1 MSEESDR
8 HPSLP
13 AVCESYLA
21 IENRLDQLYT
31 LSAKAEELLAAKHG
45 WFTLTRVQRR
55 TLPAAQVYYDLEDE
69 VEELQGA
76 SSQLVID
83 LVDMPARSLD
93 EAVAKLEVVARVI
106 EPADYPYAHAVLA
119 GAIKDLRCLLAQG
132 QSG

>member
-1 MSEESDR
+1 M
-8 HPSLP
+8 
-13 AVCESYLA
+13 
-21 IENRLDQLYT
+21 
-31 LSAKAEELLAAKHG
+31 
-45 WFTLTRVQRR
+45 QRR